1 MSKIINEIGQW
12 LQPSEEDKRRR
23 QAKVDELVAQDVK
36 WLTDGRHGRA
46 ALEELLRTGWRGY
59 DNEPES
65 TLDERLRRGQEMDEL
80 LRSLMFDKGEE

>member
-1 MSKIINEIGQW
+1 MSKIINEFGQW
-12 LQPSEEDKRRR
+12 LQPSEENKRRH

-36 WLTDGRHGRA
+36 WMTGDRHGRA

-65 TLDERLRRGQEMDEL
+65 TLDERLRRGQEMEEL
-80 LRSLMFDKGEE
+80 LRGLIFDKAGE